1 MIEDIVTILWKE
13 WKEII
18 HMRGSARS
26 TVVMMMVPLLLLG
39 IVFPLQ
45 FGRHWAESPV
55 SLLLWGWIPLLLAS
69 AVVADSFAGE
79 RERHTLETLLA
90 SRLPDRAILF
100 GKLLASVFYSL
111 GLTFAIIMIGIVT
124 LNIRYFGEGFI
135 FFNTVYFAAGTAIG
149 LLGTT
154 LISAAGILVSL
165 RARTVRQAQQALS
178 FVVVIL
184 GMSPG
189 LFFGIVPVHIRARIA
204 DALRAVDGT
213 TACVAGLV
221 LLALVDCV
229 LVAAAMKRFTRDR
242 LIGE

>member
-1 MIEDIVTILWKE
+1 MIGDLATVLWKE
-13 WKEII
+13 WIEII
-18 HMRGSARS
+18 HMRGSAKS
-26 TVVMMMVPLLLLG
+26 TAIMMMIPLLLLG

-55 SLLLWGWIPLLLAS
+55 SLLMWGWIPLLLAS

-90 SRLPDRAILF
+90 SRLPDRAVLF
-100 GKLLASVFYSL
+100 GKLSASVLYSL
-111 GLTFAIIMIGIVT
+111 GMTFAIIMVGIVT
-124 LNIRYFGEGFI
+124 LNIKYFGDGFI
-135 FFNTVYFAAGTAIG
+135 FFNGLYFFAGTAIG
-149 LLGTT
+149 LFGTT

-178 FVVVIL
+178 FFVVIL

-189 LFFGIVPVHIRARIA
+189 LFFGIVPSHIRAGIA
-204 DALRAVDGT
+204 DSLVAIDGT
-213 TACVAGLV
+213 TAFIAGLSV
-221 LLALVDCV
+221 LALIDCA
-229 LVAAAMKRFTRDR
+229 LVSLAMKRFTRDR